1 MDEAALIDLARTTLI
16 TALMIVAP
24 ALLIGMTV
32 GLLMSLFQTIT
43 SLQEQTLAIVPKI
56 IAVVITLLIML
67 VFRSPLIGLL
77 SIVPN
82 ILPIMIPFGLFTL
95 AGIKLDGPAVM
106 VVTVMFICMK

>member
-1 MDEAALIDLARTTLI
+1 MDEAALTDLARTTLV

-56 IAVVITLLIML
+56 IAVVITLLVML
-67 VFRSPLIGLL
+67 PWILATLRS
-77 SIVPN
+77 
-82 ILPIMIPFGLFTL
+82 FARGLFERL
-95 AGIKLDGPAVM
+95 PDFGPMA
-106 VVTVMFICMK
+106 

>member
-1 MDEAALIDLARTTLI
+1 MDEAALIDLARSTLV

-56 IAVVITLLIML
+56 IAVVITLLVML
-67 VFRSPLIGLL
+67 PWILSTLRSFARELFERLAD
-77 SIVPN
+77 
-82 ILPIMIPFGLFTL
+82 FGPM
-95 AGIKLDGPAVM
+95 A
-106 VVTVMFICMK
+106 

>member
-1 MDEAALIDLARTTLI
+1 MDEAGLIDLARSTLV

-67 VFRSPLIGLL
+67 PWIL
-77 SIVPN
+77 ST
-82 ILPIMIPFGLFTL
+82 LRGFARGLFERL
-95 AGIKLDGPAVM
+95 PEFGP
-106 VVTVMFICMK
+106 VV